1 MGTTPSAP
9 FHQKYPLTSR
19 RLGLLAEPDFTWVK
33 SGASKTCKVVR
44 LVAKATTSSCSGG
57 RSRGEGRPPWGTT
70 PGAAEQTREEAG
82 DARKGRVRSCRG
94 QERSHEDQGR
104 RGTARRIGEEADSHP
119 PGRGGGESDS
129 RHGDHCSSPFAA
141 AAGSAHGSP
150 RGNHHPLGEDY
161 IRPEGEVRVGSRHHL
176 EGHTHGG
183 ETATSCDH
191 RAGCLVGS
199 RNGQQI
205 SQRDRAR
212 HPTLATQVTRW
223 PLNSR
228 WSSLST
234 AVRRSGAVSNST
246 KLSKS
251 ATSALPALRL
261 VEHTLLHCHSC
272 LSRSKPR
279 RIQTAGRSP

>member
-9 FHQKYPLTSR
+9 FHQKYQLTSR

-44 LVAKATTSSCSGG
+44 LVAEATTSSCSGG
-57 RSRGEGRPPWGTT
+57 RSRGEDRPPWGTT

-119 PGRGGGESDS
+119 PGRGGEESDS

-161 IRPEGEVRVGSRHHL
+161 IRPEGGVRVGSRHHL

-199 RNGQQI
+199 RKRSANKPAGQSNASYI
-205 SQRDRAR
+205 GHTGDA
-212 HPTLATQVTRW
+212 LALKLALVKLVYRSAKIGCRLKLDKAIKVSHQCTPCLALGRTYPS
-223 PLNSR
+223 PLPF
-228 WSSLST
+228 LP
-234 AVRRSGAVSNST
+234 VS
-246 KLSKS
+246 
-251 ATSALPALRL
+251 
-261 VEHTLLHCHSC
+261 E
-272 LSRSKPR
+272 
-279 RIQTAGRSP
+279 